1 MPDRAELRVVAMQDQ
16 RGHGDAV
23 EGVADIAF
31 PDFLDECAGHAG
43 RCGTVAGVIPPGAK
57 RVVDSHRGSDDA
69 EHVEALLDGVGLDPD
84 RREWI
89 GAALI
94 AADRITGPAQSAR
107 PAVEDHQ
114 VVHPLGVIGG
124 EDESG
129 QRSEPRREN
138 RGPLRSNRVH
148 DRDRVLRPRLR
159 PHHVHRGDPRGQADP
174 ALVEP
179 NDPAERGQ
187 PAMKA
192 VHRRLLVY
200 AVDRESMAPATRAG
214 RSGRRRRPDRRCLP
228 RRNWHTGS
236 AEPQKTGPRIQ
247 ANAGPRQINPAKLLA
262 HI

>member
-1 MPDRAELRVVAMQDQ
+1 MQDQ

-23 EGVADIAF
+23 EGVADVAF
-31 PDFLDECAGHAG
+31 PDLLDECAGHAG

-129 QRSEPRREN
+129 QRSETRREN
-138 RGPLRSNRVH
+138 RSPLRSNRVH
-148 DRDRVLRPRLR
+148 DCDRVLRPRLR
-159 PHHVHRGDPRGQADP
+159 PHHVHRGDPRRQADP

-192 VHRRLLVY
+192 VHRRLLVD
-200 AVDRESMAPATRAG
+200 AVDRDQWPRQREQVGRAVAEDLIGDIYLAATGIPGPRNPRKLG
-214 RSGRRRRPDRRCLP
+214 HGYRLMQVPDR
-228 RRNWHTGS
+228 
-236 AEPQKTGPRIQ
+236 
-247 ANAGPRQINPAKLLA
+247 
-262 HI
+262 